1 MYKVFVDKPVKRPRH
16 LMDPDNLVRPVNDRR
31 LTNVQRWVFSVLTV
45 FTIAHLVVGIL
56 IASVEVSQLSGKI
69 GLSVISGLFAII
81 AIVAGQAIHRRNP
94 LNAWLL
100 LALVPTAVGIWLAL
114 R

>member
-1 MYKVFVDKPVKRPRH
+1 MKRPRH

-69 GLSVISGLFAII
+69 GLSVISGLFAVI
-81 AIVAGQAIHRRNP
+81 AIVSGQAIHKKNP

-100 LALVPTAVGIWLAL
+100 LALLPVVVGVWLAL